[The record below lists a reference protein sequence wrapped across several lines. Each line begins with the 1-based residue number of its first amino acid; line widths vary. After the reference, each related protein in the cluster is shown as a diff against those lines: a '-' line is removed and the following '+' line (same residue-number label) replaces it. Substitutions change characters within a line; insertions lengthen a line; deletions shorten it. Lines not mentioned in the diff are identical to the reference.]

1 MHRAFLSHL
10 RSRCHGIRP
19 HCQSLSLNPSRA
31 LTNTPFTYAA
41 TRYSSTTKHIDPL
54 RILFCGSDQFSIY
67 ALQALYNEK
76 HRDSPPTPIE
86 AIDVVCRPP
95 KRVGAKLKKVRE
107 VPIKGV
113 ARELGLPVHEIDTFT
128 GWSPPNPIN
137 LIIAVSF
144 GLLVPKRLLFG
155 AKYGG
160 LNLHPSLLPDLR
172 GPAPLHHTILH
183 GDTHTGVTLQTLHPS
198 RFDHGLI
205 LDQQP
210 LEIPSPEQ
218 CDLQALTDLVST
230 KGADMLARAV
240 RERVFVPPLTPVATQ
255 EVEVDGDDEEG
266 GKGKL
271 RHAPKVQ
278 KEDMHVDWKS
288 WDWKVISRRYRA
300 LGSAWSVAA
309 ARPQARKD
317 GTTGSAE
324 AQMQRLRVIFP
335 LLRPVDEKNQT
346 VLRETLDDLGVE
358 DSDVPPG
365 VPFALVRGG
374 GSGSTLPDGTQP
386 IFVKTVAGEYL
397 QADEIKVEG
406 TKVAP
411 ACRAA

>member
-1 MHRAFLSHL
+1 
-10 RSRCHGIRP
+10 
-19 HCQSLSLNPSRA
+19 
-31 LTNTPFTYAA
+31 
-41 TRYSSTTKHIDPL
+41 
-54 RILFCGSDQFSIY
+54 
-67 ALQALYNEK
+67 
-76 HRDSPPTPIE
+76 
-86 AIDVVCRPP
+86 
-95 KRVGAKLKKVRE
+95 
-107 VPIKGV
+107 
-113 ARELGLPVHEIDTFT
+113 
-128 GWSPPNPIN
+128 
-137 LIIAVSF
+137 
-144 GLLVPKRLLFG
+144 
-155 AKYGG
+155 
-160 LNLHPSLLPDLR
+160 LR

-210 LEIPSPEQ
+210 FEIPGPEQ
-218 CDLQALTDLVST
+218 CDLQTLTDLVST

-255 EVEVDGDDEEG
+255 EVEREGKEE

-317 GTTGSAE
+317 GAKESSE

-335 LLRPVDEKNQT
+335 VLRPVDERNQA
-346 VLRETLDDLGVE
+346 VLRETLSDLGVE
-358 DSDVPPG
+358 DSEVPAG
-365 VPFALVRGG
+365 VPFALMRGG
-374 GSGSTLPDGTQP
+374 GDGSTLPDGTQP
-386 IFVKTVAGEYL
+386 IFVNTVAGEYL